1 MRPAVGSGSLKAA
14 ASWDERA
21 VCHPSS
27 ARRGVPGALSAA
39 KTEVENDSLCVW
51 YTAFFLFHRDSARQ
65 FRWGAGSSRPS
76 FSSSCAVCAHR
87 AGEREVHAPAPPV

>member
-21 VCHPSS
+21 VCHLSS

-39 KTEVENDSLCVW
+39 KTEVEDNSLVCVVH
-51 YTAFFLFHRDSARQ
+51 ALFLFRRDSARQ
-65 FRWGAGSSRPS
+65 FGWGAGSSRPS
-76 FSSSCAVCAHR
+76 FSSSCAVCARR
-87 AGEREVHAPAPPV
+87 AGEREVHVPAPPV